1 MCVCYNED
9 SNLQSMTIMVDSDKG
24 KVRPLLKIVVDK
36 DTGEC
41 EYILDKG
48 NESKNA
54 WTEKLYATMKA
65 VYNEARQ

>member
-1 MCVCYNED
+1 
-9 SNLQSMTIMVDSDKG
+9 MVDSDKG

>member
-1 MCVCYNED
+1 
-9 SNLQSMTIMVDSDKG
+9 MVDNNKG

-54 WTEKLYATMKA
+54 WTEKLYGTMKA

>member
-9 SNLQSMTIMVDSDKG
+9 SNLQSTTIMADNNKG

-41 EYILDKG
+41 EYILNKGEKKG
-48 NESKNA
+48 NEK
-54 WTEKLYATMKA
+54 
-65 VYNEARQ
+65 

>member
-1 MCVCYNED
+1 
-9 SNLQSMTIMVDSDKG
+9 MVDSDKG

-41 EYILDKG
+41 EYILNKEENKD

-54 WTEKLYATMKA
+54 WTKKLYGTMKA